1 MADKLETQPPEV
13 TVYELSYP
21 APYVL
26 LVTINRER
34 SMNAIHTD
42 GHYEG
47 ERLFQ
52 WFDDEP
58 SLRVAVITGK
68 GKKAFCAGQ
77 DLKMLMER
85 QLSGEQSNVPALPAT
100 GFGGL
105 SRRLGKKPVIAAV
118 NGLALGG
125 GFELA
130 LNCDMVVASPT
141 ATFGLPEVKRG
152 VWAGAGGIPRVVRI
166 FGMQL
171 ASEIV
176 LAARTLTA
184 EEVKHHGF
192 ARIAASQDTVVPEA
206 VALATQITE
215 ASPDAIIMSRAGLRE
230 AWETASV
237 ERAAQIMDER
247 YMRQLVNGENIKLGL
262 MAFVGKE
269 KPQWV
274 PSKM

>member
-1 MADKLETQPPEV
+1 MSDGYD
-13 TVYELSYP
+13 TV
-21 APYVL
+21 
-26 LVTINRER
+26 
-34 SMNAIHTD
+34 
-42 GHYEG
+42 
-47 ERLFQ
+47 
-52 WFDDEP
+52 
-58 SLRVAVITGK
+58 
-68 GKKAFCAGQ
+68 
-77 DLKMLMER
+77 
-85 QLSGEQSNVPALPAT
+85 SNTLT
-100 GFGGL
+100 
-105 SRRLGKKPVIAAV
+105 S
-118 NGLALGG
+118 
-125 GFELA
+125 
-130 LNCDMVVASPT
+130 DMVVAAPT

-184 EEVKHHGF
+184 EEAKHHGF
-192 ARIAASQDTVVPEA
+192 ARIAASQDSVVPEA
-206 VALATQITE
+206 VALAEQI
-215 ASPDAIIMSRAGLRE
+215 ADMSPDSIIMSRAGLRE

>member
-26 LVTINRER
+26 LVTINREK

-85 QLSGEQSNVPALPAT
+85 QLSGEQSNVAALPPT

-141 ATFGLPEVKRG
+141 ASFGLPEVKRG

-184 EEVKHHGF
+184 EEVRHHGF
-192 ARIAASQDTVVPEA
+192 ARIAASQDSVVPEA
-206 VALATQITE
+206 VALAEQITE
-215 ASPDAIIMSRAGLRE
+215 SSPDAIIMSRAGLRE

-262 MAFVGKE
+262 MAFVSKE
-269 KPQWV
+269 KPNWV

>member
-26 LVTINRER
+26 LVTINREK

-77 DLKMLMER
+77 DLKMFRRSQQTPR
-85 QLSGEQSNVPALPAT
+85 QEAGDCGRQWIS
-100 GFGGL
+100 
-105 SRRLGKKPVIAAV
+105 SR
-118 NGLALGG
+118 G

-184 EEVKHHGF
+184 EEVRHHGF
-192 ARIAASQDTVVPEA
+192 ARIAASQDSVVPEA
-206 VALATQITE
+206 VALAEQITE
-215 ASPDAIIMSRAGLRE
+215 SSPDAIIISRAGLRE

-247 YMRQLVNGENIKLGL
+247 YMRQLLNGENIKLGL
-262 MAFVGKE
+262 MAFASKE
-269 KPQWV
+269 KPKWV

>member
-26 LVTINRER
+26 LVTINREK

-85 QLSGEQSNVPALPAT
+85 QLSGEQSNVATLPPT

-184 EEVKHHGF
+184 EEVRHHGF
-192 ARIAASQDTVVPEA
+192 ARIAASQDSVVPEA
-206 VALATQITE
+206 VALAEQITE
-215 ASPDAIIMSRAGLRE
+215 SSPDAIIISRAGLRE

-247 YMRQLVNGENIKLGL
+247 YMRQLLNGENIKLGL
-262 MAFVGKE
+262 MAFASKE
-269 KPQWV
+269 KPKWV